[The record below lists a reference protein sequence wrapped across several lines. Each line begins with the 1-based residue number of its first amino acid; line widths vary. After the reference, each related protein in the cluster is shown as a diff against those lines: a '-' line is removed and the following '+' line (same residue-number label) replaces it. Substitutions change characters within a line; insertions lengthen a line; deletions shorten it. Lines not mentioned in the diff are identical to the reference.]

1 MNDMVSIPREE
12 YERLREAA
20 EELED
25 ILAYDRAKARDEE
38 SVPHEFVTRIIDGEH
53 PVRVFRDWRG
63 MSAADLSR
71 SSGVNRVQIHEIET
85 GKKNGSVQTLKKIAE
100 ALGVTVDDLI

>member
-20 EELED
+20 EDLED
-25 ILAYDRAKARDEE
+25 ILAYDRAKDRHEE

-71 SSGVNRVQIHEIET
+71 TSGVNRVQIHEIET